1 MGNLDRTNTPQLNSF
16 EWKRNSSRFDENLD
30 VYRLEVVTIET
41 ESTEISNPLWDVV
54 DASVCCPKN
63 VQNLIFHIMTAIFR
77 GLNLMKWFLLGIL
90 ANSSTGY
97 LTKPAIQSRSTR
109 LSSQINMALKAYDT
123 SSTLDDIK
131 DDVERYILTRNAATD
146 AESLSTITSK
156 DYEKFENPLEMFKPT
171 GWYKDE
177 VTIELATRSDRTI
190 PKITHPLAFAELQRY
205 GFQNLSIPIMSLGG
219 PHEVG
224 IRLQL
229 GWVEPIVEKEIY
241 DDEKKILITTT
252 YLMDTRGSLVLGGAM
267 NDMMEAGASELDLN
281 ALKEAIQTKKD
292 LEIPDNGK
300 LGDLFKRDADGQINY
315 RQSNNPMKKKS
326 SYVITETK
334 IPKSERFTLSG
345 TQRFYFVL
353 SSFSTAFAHGRA
365 SQELLISGP
374 KLLGLDASTFSISI
388 EIADIISNILIIFAV
403 VSCSYSFKTAGLK
416 NRNRL
421 VWSVKGLLGGPLSAI
436 QLRDLDDLEQS
447 L

>member
-1 MGNLDRTNTPQLNSF
+1 M
-16 EWKRNSSRFDENLD
+16 
-30 VYRLEVVTIET
+30 I
-41 ESTEISNPLWDVV
+41 
-54 DASVCCPKN
+54 
-63 VQNLIFHIMTAIFR
+63 AICH
-77 GLNLMKWFLLGIL
+77 LMNWFLFGFL
-90 ANSSTGY
+90 AHTSTGY
-97 LTKPAIQSRSTR
+97 LTKLTSQRSFVR
-109 LSSQINMALKAYDT
+109 QSSQINLSLKSYDT
-123 SSTLDDIK
+123 SSTLEDIK

-146 AESLSTITSK
+146 AENLSTIASK

-353 SSFSTAFAHGRA
+353 SSFSTAIAHGRA